1 MVPLPCYE
9 GFGGTFKVTA
19 PCNNPKGAGYNYV
32 KKGCYILLHDPEDL
46 FGGIERDIGTIW
58 PEWGYRFR
66 FMYGLCRGVLSQT
79 FTNNW
84 INGSLFMFP
93 IQTDVFYDTQNQPID
108 PKIPEE
114 IVYFDKPTTNFYFRS
129 SPYSDN
135 QNKFIGRTALEDDG
149 AVNKLNLMFPT
160 TIINLGYKDSFYSE
174 ITFDP
179 STKAYIIPSLNPTSY
194 GDTSDLVNLFVVS
207 RMVDSKFLEQITS
220 FGNDAIGVLFSRPDG
235 GSGILGFFTPLSRVD
250 GDFVQ
255 LCSINSEIGNIN
267 FSPEYYA
274 TTATNSPT
282 TVLGSLDNPVMAVW
296 FSSTTEDLQTKDY
309 LTPGRINFRTP
320 NNSANYPYPYGIKS
334 QVVPHYQWQ
343 LKENANNII
352 FGSQLNNWA
361 TGENDIVQNRRYQSL
376 DRTSLINPNY
386 FIPPTVTAN
395 DLNARGYIFSNDVSG
410 NYVSAI
416 TNSSPNKFIVG
427 APFHFYFGTIK
438 GQTALDLFKRKYS
451 VIE

>member
-1 MVPLPCYE
+1 
-9 GFGGTFKVTA
+9 
-19 PCNNPKGAGYNYV
+19 
-32 KKGCYILLHDPEDL
+32 
-46 FGGIERDIGTIW
+46 
-58 PEWGYRFR
+58 
-66 FMYGLCRGVLSQT
+66 
-79 FTNNW
+79 
-84 INGSLFMFP
+84 MFP

-108 PKIPEE
+108 PEIPEE

-135 QNKFIGRTALEDDG
+135 QNKFVGRTALEDDG

-194 GDTSDLVNLFVVS
+194 GDTSDLVNLFVIS
-207 RMVDSKFLEQITS
+207 RMVDSKFIEQITS
-220 FGNDAIGVLFSRPDG
+220 GGNDAIGKLFSRPDG
-235 GSGILGFFTPLSRVD
+235 GTGILGFFTPLSRVD

-274 TTATNSPT
+274 TTPTNSPT

-334 QVVPHYQWQ
+334 QVVPHYQWE
-343 LKENANNII
+343 LKSNINNII

-376 DRTSLINPNY
+376 DRTSLITPNY

-395 DLNARGYIFSNDVSG
+395 DLNARGYIFSNDLSG
-410 NYVSAI
+410 NYVSNI
-416 TNSSPNKFIVG
+416 TPSSSSKFIVG

-438 GQTALDLFKRKYS
+438 GQTALDLFKTKYS